1 MFIQAQELKSVI
13 YNHQLQ
19 QIVDGDDTIVEM
31 GISAAEQ
38 ETKSYLSVTY
48 DCDRIFSAT
57 GTDRNALIIELVKD
71 IALYKIIRLANV
83 DIIYEHAKERYD
95 RAIEYL
101 DRVASGKL
109 APNLPLKTS
118 ENGTA
123 QTRFHIVSNS
133 KFRHSF

>member
-118 ENGTA
+118 ENGTT
-123 QTRFHIVSNS
+123 QTRFHVVSNP
-133 KFRHSF
+133 KFKHSF